1 MSFHLD
7 LSSAQLTTPTATQT
21 EVQHSPLNTTDKGL
35 DYIDGGFF
43 IMEMFYYLVSKHV

>member
-21 EVQHSPLNTTDKGL
+21 EVQHPPLNTTDKGL
-35 DYIDGGFF
+35 DYIDDGFF
-43 IMEMFYYLVSKHV
+43 IMEMFCYLVSKHV